1 MCLGLM
7 FLKVHAKDWDNGNV
21 HGLCV
26 CDEVLCVWAWEHRAV
41 LHTSSC
47 FKDVAPRVF
56 LIHDVFFPCFST
68 QTSQMSCLGERSVK
82 CMECFEEYF
91 SFIRCGGCWS
101 VLNTPTQDFYSKASP
116 SVLQPLP

>member
-1 MCLGLM
+1 MCLGLV
-7 FLKVHAKDWDNGNV
+7 FLKVRAKDWDNGNV

-56 LIHDVFFPCFST
+56 LIHDVFFPLLFHSNFSDELFGREVCK
-68 QTSQMSCLGERSVK
+68 MHGML
-82 CMECFEEYF
+82 
-91 SFIRCGGCWS
+91 
-101 VLNTPTQDFYSKASP
+101 
-116 SVLQPLP
+116 